1 MSNQLVLQ
9 LSPEDEELQRKSA
22 ELANLETELI
32 QGELDLATLHAGLQS
47 FEREYQQIVGTRY
60 TELDRIEEQIA
71 EYIAYIESSKNFTPS
86 EDIKKLYREVAKRIH
101 PDLTTNPAE
110 KARRQE
116 LMVEANQAYE
126 AGDLEGLRA
135 ILYKWESNPESV
147 KGEGVA
153 ADLIRV
159 IRKLAQ
165 CRERLR
171 EIKQEMESVKE
182 TELYSLKYQ
191 AELAKEDGQ
200 DLLAVM
206 AQELDEQI
214 KDAQSKLQD
223 IKDKFGKN

>member
-9 LSPEDEELQRKSA
+9 LSPEDEELQRKST
-22 ELANLETELI
+22 ELANLEAELV
-32 QGELDLATLHAGLQS
+32 QGELDLATIHAELQN
-47 FEREYQQIVGTRY
+47 FEREYQQIIGTRY

-101 PDLTTNPAE
+101 PDLTTDSAE
-110 KARRQE
+110 KARRQK

-126 AGDLEGLRA
+126 AGDMEGLRA
-135 ILYKWESNPESV
+135 ILYKWESHAESV

-171 EIKQEMESVKE
+171 EIKQEMEAVKD
-182 TELYSLKYQ
+182 TELYSLKNQ
-191 AELAKEDGQ
+191 ADLAKEEGQ

-214 KDAQSKLQD
+214 KEAQIKLQE
-223 IKDKFGKN
+223 IKSQLN

>member
-47 FEREYQQIVGTRY
+47 FEWEYQQIVGTRY
-60 TELDRIEEQIA
+60 AELDRIEEQIA
-71 EYIAYIESSKNFTPS
+71 EYIAYIESSKDFTPS

-101 PDLTTNPAE
+101 PDLTTDPVE
-110 KARRQE
+110 KVRRQE

-126 AGDLEGLRA
+126 AGDMEGLRA
-135 ILYKWESNPESV
+135 MLYKWESNPESV

-182 TELYSLKYQ
+182 TELYSLKDRV
-191 AELAKEDGQ
+191 ELAKEDGQ

-214 KDAQSKLQD
+214 KESQIKLQD
-223 IKDKFGKN
+223 IKSQSN

>member
-9 LSPEDEELQRKSA
+9 LSPEDEELQRKST
-22 ELANLETELI
+22 ELANLETELV
-32 QGELDLATLHAGLQS
+32 QGELDLATIHAQLQN
-47 FEREYQQIVGTRY
+47 FEREYQQIIGTRY

-71 EYIAYIESSKNFTPS
+71 EYIAYIESVKDFTPS

-101 PDLTTNPAE
+101 PDLTTDPVE
-110 KARRQE
+110 KVRRQE

-126 AGDLEGLRA
+126 AGDMEGLRA

-153 ADLIRV
+153 ADLVRV

-171 EIKQEMESVKE
+171 EIKQEMESVQE
-182 TELYSLKYQ
+182 TELYSLKDRVD
-191 AELAKEDGQ
+191 LAKEEGQ

-206 AQELDEQI
+206 AQELDEEIKEAQI
-214 KDAQSKLQD
+214 KLQE
-223 IKDKFGKN
+223 IKSQLN

>member
-22 ELANLETELI
+22 ELANLETELV

-126 AGDLEGLRA
+126 AGDMEGLRA

-153 ADLIRV
+153 ADLVRV

-171 EIKQEMESVKE
+171 EIKQEMESVQE
-182 TELYSLKYQ
+182 TELHSLKYQ

-214 KDAQSKLQD
+214 KEAQIKLQE
-223 IKDKFGKN
+223 IKSQLN

>member
-9 LSPEDEELQRKSA
+9 LSPEDEELQRQSA
-22 ELANLETELI
+22 ELANLETELV

-47 FEREYQQIVGTRY
+47 FEREYQQVVGTRY

-126 AGDLEGLRA
+126 AGDMEGLRA
-135 ILYKWESNPESV
+135 ILYKWESHPESV

-153 ADLIRV
+153 ADLVRV

-171 EIKQEMESVKE
+171 EIKQEMKSVQE

-214 KDAQSKLQD
+214 KEAQIKLQE
-223 IKDKFGKN
+223 IKSQLN

>member
-9 LSPEDEELQRKSA
+9 LSPEDEELQLKST
-22 ELANLETELI
+22 ELANLEAELV
-32 QGELDLATLHAGLQS
+32 QGELDLATIHAELQN
-47 FEREYQQIVGTRY
+47 FEREYQQIIGTRY

-86 EDIKKLYREVAKRIH
+86 EDIKKLYREVAKCIH
-101 PDLTTNPAE
+101 PDLTTDPAE
-110 KARRQE
+110 KARRQK

-126 AGDLEGLRA
+126 AGDMEGLRA
-135 ILYKWESNPESV
+135 ILYKWESHAESV

-171 EIKQEMESVKE
+171 EIKQEMEAVKD
-182 TELYSLKYQ
+182 TELYSLKNQ
-191 AELAKEDGQ
+191 ADLAKEEGQ

-214 KDAQSKLQD
+214 KEAQIKLQE
-223 IKDKFGKN
+223 IKSQLN

>member
-22 ELANLETELI
+22 ELANLETELV
-32 QGELDLATLHAGLQS
+32 QGELDLATIHAQLQN
-47 FEREYQQIVGTRY
+47 FEREYQQIIGTRY

-101 PDLTTNPAE
+101 PDLTTDPAE

-126 AGDLEGLRA
+126 AGDMEGLRA

-165 CRERLR
+165 CRERLC
-171 EIKQEMESVKE
+171 EIKHEMEAVKD
-182 TELYSLKYQ
+182 TELYSLKNQ
-191 AELAKEDGQ
+191 ADLAKEEGQ

-214 KDAQSKLQD
+214 KEAQIKLQE
-223 IKDKFGKN
+223 IKSQLN

>member
-22 ELANLETELI
+22 ELANLETELV
-32 QGELDLATLHAGLQS
+32 QGELDLATLHAQLQS

-60 TELDRIEEQIA
+60 AELDRIEEQIA

-86 EDIKKLYREVAKRIH
+86 ENIKKLYREVAKRIH
-101 PDLTTNPAE
+101 PDLTTDPAE
-110 KARRQE
+110 KARRQA

-126 AGDLEGLRA
+126 AGDIEGLRA

-153 ADLIRV
+153 ADWVRV

-171 EIKQEMESVKE
+171 EIKQEMEAVKD
-182 TELYSLKYQ
+182 TELYSLKDRVD
-191 AELAKEDGQ
+191 LAKEEGQ

-206 AQELDEQI
+206 AQELDEEIKEAQI
-214 KDAQSKLQD
+214 KLQE
-223 IKDKFGKN
+223 IKSQLN

>member
-9 LSPEDEELQRKSA
+9 LSPEDEELQHKSA
-22 ELANLETELI
+22 ELANLETELV
-32 QGELDLATLHAGLQS
+32 QGELDLATIHAQLQN
-47 FEREYQQIVGTRY
+47 FEREYQQIIGTRY
-60 TELDRIEEQIA
+60 IELDRIEEQIA
-71 EYIAYIESSKNFTPS
+71 EYIAYIESSKDFTPS
-86 EDIKKLYREVAKRIH
+86 EDLKKLYREVAKRIH
-101 PDLTTNPAE
+101 PDLTTDPVE
-110 KARRQE
+110 KVRRQE

-126 AGDLEGLRA
+126 AGDMEGLRA

-182 TELYSLKYQ
+182 TELYSLKDRVD
-191 AELAKEDGQ
+191 LAKEEGQ

-206 AQELDEQI
+206 AQELDEEIKEAQI
-214 KDAQSKLQD
+214 KLQE
-223 IKDKFGKN
+223 IKSQLN

>member
-22 ELANLETELI
+22 ELSSLETELV
-32 QGELDLATLHAGLQS
+32 QGELDLATIHAQLQN
-47 FEREYQQIVGTRY
+47 FEREYQQIIGTRY

-126 AGDLEGLRA
+126 AGDMEGLRA

-182 TELYSLKYQ
+182 TELYSLKDRVD
-191 AELAKEDGQ
+191 LAKEEGQ

-206 AQELDEQI
+206 AQELDEEIKEAQI
-214 KDAQSKLQD
+214 KLQK
-223 IKDKFGKN
+223 IKSQLN

>member
-22 ELANLETELI
+22 ELANLETELV
-32 QGELDLATLHAGLQS
+32 QGELDLATLHAELQS

-60 TELDRIEEQIA
+60 VELDRIEEQIA
-71 EYIAYIESSKNFTPS
+71 EYIAYIESSKNFVPS

-101 PDLTTNPAE
+101 PDLTTDPTE
-110 KARRQE
+110 KALRQD
-116 LMVEANQAYE
+116 LMAEANQAYE
-126 AGDLEGLRA
+126 TGDIEALRA

-171 EIKQEMESVKE
+171 EIKQEMEAVKE
-182 TELYSLKYQ
+182 TELYSLKCQ
-191 AELAKEDGQ
+191 ADLAQEEGQ

-206 AQELDEQI
+206 AQELDEEIKEAQI
-214 KDAQSKLQD
+214 KLHE
-223 IKDKFGKN
+223 IKSQLN

>member
-9 LSPEDEELQRKSA
+9 LSPEDEELQRKST
-22 ELANLETELI
+22 ELANLETELV
-32 QGELDLATLHAGLQS
+32 QGELDLATIHAQLQN
-47 FEREYQQIVGTRY
+47 FEREYQQIIGTRY

-116 LMVEANQAYE
+116 LMIEANQAYE
-126 AGDLEGLRA
+126 AGDMEGLRA
-135 ILYKWESNPESV
+135 ILYKWESNPELV

-171 EIKQEMESVKE
+171 EIKQEMESVQE
-182 TELYSLKYQ
+182 TELYSLKDRVD
-191 AELAKEDGQ
+191 LAKEEGQ

-206 AQELDEQI
+206 AQELDEEIKEAQI
-214 KDAQSKLQD
+214 KLQE
-223 IKDKFGKN
+223 IKSQLN